1 MVINHD
7 SECKTMSRSNESVV
21 NRYIFESSKS
31 EGLNKEFFLK
41 LTTNNVFE
49 FRFERSIPKKYR
61 NLIALF
67 HFLDSKFNFS
77 KTDFE
82 MTALFV
88 VLDNEKVG
96 DGEKSQCESFHEY
109 FDFKVEFDGIE
120 GRIHITKDEFNK
132 KKDEIFNKI
141 NELREIERKVIDNK
155 KNKVDKGDVTN
166 QNHQPDIKENNVV
179 DSKNVNDVKDTK
191 ISEIN
196 KQINDAKKLKFQ
208 LNFLKKCISWIVEYI
223 LVLFHRRAKQT
234 QESYMGKHEIR
245 DFTGLKMAK
254 NNSKTWA
261 DQMKFDKAVDIV
273 AETKEQEID
282 NLGKS

>member
-1 MVINHD
+1 MQWVYRTYCGIDALTNQDFSNKTHMVIN
-7 SECKTMSRSNESVV
+7 SEGDCSNVKRIGALS
-21 NRYIFESSKS
+21 NSYIFESSKS

-77 KTDFE
+77 KTAFE
-82 MTALFV
+82 MTDLFV

-96 DGEKSQCESFHEY
+96 DGEKSQCESFLEY

-132 KKDEIFNKI
+132 NKDGIFKKI
-141 NELREIERKVIDNK
+141 NELREIERWVINDETNK
-155 KNKVDKGDVTN
+155 DG
-166 QNHQPDIKENNVV
+166 
-179 DSKNVNDVKDTK
+179 KDTK

-208 LNFLKKCISWIVEYI
+208 LNFLKKCISWIVECI
-223 LVLFHRRAKQT
+223 LVLLHCRTKQT
-234 QESYMGKHEIR
+234 QESYMSKHGIK
-245 DFTGLKMAK
+245 DFAGLEGAK

-261 DQMKFDKAVDIV
+261 DQMKFDKAADIFV
-273 AETKEQEID
+273 QSKEQEID
-282 NLGKS
+282 NLRKS